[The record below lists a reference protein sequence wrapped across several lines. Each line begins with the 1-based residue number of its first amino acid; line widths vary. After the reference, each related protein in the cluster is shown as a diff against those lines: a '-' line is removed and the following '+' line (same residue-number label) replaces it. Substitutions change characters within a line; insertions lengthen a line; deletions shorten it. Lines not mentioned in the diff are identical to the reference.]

1 MQYHF
6 KAAFVAIAALGSVVS
21 LSGCGSATYG
31 NRIESNA
38 VATII
43 KGKTTK
49 AELIQMFGQPM
60 QTIIMPDGGRTL
72 YFIYYRSTLGSALK
86 PMAQVLTGKNSQ
98 AKTGT
103 NLQVILDSHDVVK
116 DYDFQDGGK

>member
-1 MQYHF
+1 MQYRF
-6 KAAFVAIAALGSVVS
+6 KFAIAPFAALGVLGA
-21 LSGCGSATYG
+21 LSGCGASTYG
-31 NRIESNA
+31 HKIESNA
-38 VATII
+38 VASIV

-49 AELIQMFGQPM
+49 AALIQMFGQPM

-72 YFIYYRSTLGSALK
+72 YFIYYRSTLGSVLK
-86 PMAQVLTGKNSQ
+86 PMGQVLTGKNAQ

-103 NLQVILDSHDVVK
+103 NLQVILDSHDIVK